1 MAGLLPAE
9 ATRRMFV
16 NGADLSYTEKSNTDK
31 VLSISEIGLWLVSI
45 RFYGNNVE
53 HMSSYLFSNAG
64 LYAKK
69 LVTLSEYNYNSNS
82 SVTVRVNDAGKAGFI
97 INAIYSSLNGNIFVT
112 ARRLV

>member
-9 ATRRMFV
+9 TTRRMFV
-16 NGADLSYTEKSNTDK
+16 NGVDLSYTEKSNTDK

-69 LVTLSEYNYNSNS
+69 LVTLSDYNYNSNS
-82 SVTVRVNDAGKAGFI
+82 SVAVRVNDAGKAGII